1 MGGGGGGESLVA
13 NSFPWK
19 IAGAVDGGGGGGRVG
34 WCKLVLTIYFGKN
47 EIMSGGYLRLLRGQS
62 QSSGIPLQS

>member
-19 IAGAVDGGGGGGRVG
+19 IAGAVDGGGGGGGLV
-34 WCKLVLTIYFGKN
+34 WCSWSYNIIGRMKLVD
-47 EIMSGGYLRLLRGQS
+47 EIERLR
-62 QSSGIPLQS
+62 IVEI

>member
-19 IAGAVDGGGGGGRVG
+19 IAGAVDGEGGGGGLVG
-34 WCKLVLTIYFGKN
+34 QLVLQIIL
-47 EIMSGGYLRLLRGQS
+47 EE
-62 QSSGIPLQS
+62 